1 VTAVHRSL
9 KTPLNIARHRLWSQH
24 VAGSGLG
31 KPSEVVRWLGA
42 VQAQDYLGSL
52 WAIGLR
58 MPNATEQAVEQA
70 IADRTIIRTWP
81 MRGTLHFVAATDIR
95 WMLAL
100 LTSRV
105 VANSRWRLKQLE
117 LDASVFARSR
127 KTFVSVLRGGRHLS
141 RNAMYEALEA
151 AGVATAAG
159 RGLHIL
165 WQLAQEG
172 FICFGA
178 RQAKQPTFVLLDE
191 WAPAAKAKERD
202 AALAELAS
210 RYFTSHGPA
219 TLQDFAWW
227 SGLTMADAI
236 DALEMAK
243 SHLLQEVVA
252 GRTYWLSSS
261 VHPAKD
267 RQPTAYV
274 LPAYDEYTVA
284 YKDRSAVLDPLHAKR
299 ASSGNGIFNPIIVI
313 DGQVVGTW
321 KRRLEKGSVVI
332 TLNLFRSLTK
342 ADRQALVM
350 AAGQYGEF
358 LKAQIA
364 LAPHTLASKQT
375 SSI

>member
-1 VTAVHRSL
+1 HRSL

-24 VAGSGLG
+24 IAGSGLE
-31 KPSEVVRWLGA
+31 KPSDVVRWLGA
-42 VQAQDYLGSL
+42 VKAQDYLGSL

-58 MPNATEQAVEQA
+58 MRKATEEAVEQA

-81 MRGTLHFVAATDIR
+81 MRGTLHFVAATDVR
-95 WMLAL
+95 WMLTL
-100 LTSRV
+100 LTPRV
-105 VANSRWRLKQLE
+105 VANCRWRLKQLE

-127 KTFVSVLRGGRHLS
+127 KAFMSALRGGRHLS
-141 RNAMYEALEA
+141 RNAMYKALEA
-151 AGVATAAG
+151 AGIATAAG

-172 FICFGA
+172 FICFGV
-178 RQAKQPTFVLLDE
+178 RQAKQPTFALLDE

-210 RYFTSHGPA
+210 RYFASHGPA
-219 TLQDFAWW
+219 TLKDFSWW
-227 SGLTMADAI
+227 SGLTMADAR

-243 SHLLQEVVA
+243 SRLMQEVIK

-261 VHPAKD
+261 VRTAKGG
-267 RQPTAYV
+267 QPTAHF

-284 YKDRSAVLDPLHAKR
+284 YKDRSAVLDPLHVKR
-299 ASSGNGIFNPIIVI
+299 ARTGNGIFNPVIVI

-332 TLNLFRSLTK
+332 TPNLFTSLTK
-342 ADRQALVM
+342 ADKQGLAM
-350 AAGQYGEF
+350 AAGQYGTF
-358 LKAQIA
+358 LKARVA
-364 LAPHTLASKQT
+364 LSPHTLAS
-375 SSI
+375 